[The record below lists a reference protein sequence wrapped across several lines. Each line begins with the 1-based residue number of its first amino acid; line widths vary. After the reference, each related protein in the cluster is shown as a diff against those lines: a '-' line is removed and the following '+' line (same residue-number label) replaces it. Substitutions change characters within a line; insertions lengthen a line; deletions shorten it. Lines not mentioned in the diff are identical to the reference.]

1 MIYDSILFSEVVF
14 LTVEE
19 LIEKLSRI
27 EDKSMEVHYLDD
39 AYIDGY
45 VINRVNGVREVVVDG
60 EDLCVIDSRE

>member
-1 MIYDSILFSEVVF
+1 MVI

-19 LIEKLSRI
+19 MIEKLSRI
-27 EDKSMEVHYLDD
+27 EDKSMEVYYLDD

-60 EDLCVIDSRE
+60 EDLCVTDSRE